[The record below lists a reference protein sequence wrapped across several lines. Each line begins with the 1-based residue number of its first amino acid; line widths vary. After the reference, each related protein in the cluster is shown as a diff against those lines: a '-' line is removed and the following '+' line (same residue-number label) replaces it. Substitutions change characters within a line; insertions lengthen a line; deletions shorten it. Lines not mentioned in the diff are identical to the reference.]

1 MLYKLLQRFG
11 LLTLLLMS
19 SLAMAVEEPR
29 YEVIS
34 AQGDF
39 ELRRYPP
46 LLIAQ
51 TVVEGDMDQA
61 SRKGFQL
68 LADFIFGNNQAS
80 EGAASAKIA
89 MTAPVTIEPQ
99 SAKIAMTAPVTLQA
113 QAGLSET
120 GPWRVHFVMPSK
132 YTLAS
137 IPKPRNPA
145 VQLRELP
152 PQWFVAHKFS
162 GFTTES
168 RIEAKTQE
176 AVQWARQ
183 QSLAAL
189 SPPQLARYDPPWTL
203 PMFRRNEILIEVS
216 APPPAKSP

>member
-11 LLTLLLMS
+11 HLALLLMS

-39 ELRRYPP
+39 ELRRYPA
-46 LLIAQ
+46 LLVAQ

-168 RIEAKTQE
+168 RVEAKTQE

-189 SPPQLARYDPPWTL
+189 SPAQLARYDPPWTL

-216 APPPAKSP
+216 APTKSP

>member
-11 LLTLLLMS
+11 HLALLLMS

-39 ELRRYPP
+39 ELRRYPA
-46 LLIAQ
+46 LLVAQ

-80 EGAASAKIA
+80 EGAA
-89 MTAPVTIEPQ
+89 

-168 RIEAKTQE
+168 RVEAKTQE

-189 SPPQLARYDPPWTL
+189 SPAQLARYDPPWTL

-216 APPPAKSP
+216 APTKSP

>member
-1 MLYKLLQRFG
+1 MLYKLLHKFG
-11 LLTLLLMS
+11 LLTLLLTS

-39 ELRRYPP
+39 ELRRYPA
-46 LLIAQ
+46 LLVAQ

-68 LADFIFGNNQAS
+68 LADFIFGNNQTS
-80 EGAASAKIA
+80 EGSAKIA
-89 MTAPVTIEPQ
+89 RTAPVTMEPQ

-113 QAGLSET
+113 QAGLPET
-120 GPWRVHFVMPSK
+120 GPWRVHFVMPSQ

-168 RIEAKTQE
+168 RVEAKTQE
-176 AVQWARQ
+176 AAQWARQ
-183 QSLAAL
+183 QAL
-189 SPPQLARYDPPWTL
+189 NATSAPQLARYDPPWTL

-216 APPPAKSP
+216 PPPAKSP

>member
-1 MLYKLLQRFG
+1 MPHALIQRLSLSLLALFSG
-11 LLTLLLMS
+11 
-19 SLAMAVEEPR
+19 LAMAVEQAR

-39 ELRRYPP
+39 ELRHYPP

-51 TVVEGDMDQA
+51 TVVEGNMDQA

-68 LADFIFGNNQAS
+68 LADFIFGNNLAAG
-80 EGAASAKIA
+80 GAGPGKIE
-89 MTAPVTIEPQ
+89 MTAPVTVEPQ
-99 SAKIAMTAPVTLQA
+99 SAKIAMTAPVTVQA
-113 QAGLSET
+113 EGARSEAGQ
-120 GPWRVHFVMPSK
+120 WRVHFVMPSQ

-145 VQLRELP
+145 VELRELP
-152 PQWFVAHKFS
+152 SQWFVAHKFS

-168 RIEAKTQE
+168 RVDAKTQE

-183 QSLAAL
+183 QALTAL

-216 APPPAKSP
+216 APASAKP

>member
-1 MLYKLLQRFG
+1 MLYKLLHRFG

-39 ELRRYPP
+39 ELRRYPA
-46 LLIAQ
+46 LLVAQ

-80 EGAASAKIA
+80 EGAGSAKIA
-89 MTAPVTIEPQ
+89 MTAPVTMEPQ

-113 QAGLSET
+113 QAGLPET

-168 RIEAKTQE
+168 RVASKTQE
-176 AVQWARQ
+176 AAQWARQ
-183 QSLAAL
+183 QTLTATSA
-189 SPPQLARYDPPWTL
+189 PQLARYDPPWTP

-216 APPPAKSP
+216 APTKSP